1 MKQFVVLCL
10 ILCGP
15 ALVVSQPIKIWNKIF
30 GGNQGDYCN
39 EMGIYEDS
47 LIVAVGKSNSPNLVN
62 KGLDDA
68 AICVFTPGGVLR
80 HIKTFGSSSN
90 DFLNSFAYVPGGN
103 LITVGTINGKGG
115 DIANIHG
122 LLDGWIMAYDPK
134 KNVKL
139 WEKNFGGTNN
149 DQLNDVYFLETG
161 KVIFAGASKSTDR
174 DMTGNKGGFDVL
186 VGTMDEAGNLVRS
199 RNLGGS
205 KDEFA
210 RKILHADGANFFI
223 FGETSSNN
231 EGDFTG
237 LTNKGAKDVF
247 GVKLNRNSNQIL
259 SLIFGGPG
267 DDLFADA
274 VSFED
279 GSAILFINTSMK
291 GGDIDSIKGGKDI
304 FMVKIKNDGKI
315 LWKKPL
321 GGTKDD
327 EAVKAIL
334 DKDNNILLLCTSFSN
349 DGDLN
354 GNYGDK
360 DVALMK
366 LDTSGNVLWATHYG
380 GTKGETASSMASDN
394 MGNTYFTATSFS
406 TNNDLPVTNTVPPDF
421 WTLRLYECPL
431 ILTNYTKE
439 ACIGDTLTINGKAYF
454 QGNSFGSD
462 TMKGKSYLGC
472 DSLINVLVN
481 FNAASTEN
489 YTDTL
494 CNESTSTIN
503 GVFFDKNKT
512 SHTFDLTNQ
521 YGCDSTLLVNLYFTQ
536 PLTLKDSTIV
546 NDNGTTN
553 GSIRIV
559 VQGGTAPYAYNWSN
573 GFKSSQIVN
582 LKAGTYSVTVTDA
595 RSCIQTFSFTIKSTV
610 AADDLKASLVSYSM
624 DDAAIKFS
632 SEEKVESVEVFTLN
646 GQSIW
651 SQSVRSQQFSLRR
664 NQLPKGLIL
673 VQLQLGSGKVT
684 SLKMI
689 N

>member
-1 MKQFVVLCL
+1 MKQFVVLGL
-10 ILCGP
+10 ILCVPICGF
-15 ALVVSQPIKIWNKIF
+15 SQPIKIWNKIF
-30 GGNQGDYCN
+30 GGSQGDYCN
-39 EMGIYEDS
+39 EMAIYEDS

-68 AICVFTPGGVLR
+68 AICLFTPQGVLR
-80 HIKTFGSSSN
+80 HIKTFGSPSN
-90 DFLNSFAYVPGGN
+90 DFLNSFAYLPGGN
-103 LITVGTINGKGG
+103 LMTVGTINGKGG

-122 LLDGWIMAYDPK
+122 LLDGWIMVYDPK
-134 KNVKL
+134 KNVKV

-149 DQLNDVYFLETG
+149 DQINDVYFLEPG

-174 DMTGNKGGFDVL
+174 DMTANKGGFDAL
-186 VGTMDEAGNLVRS
+186 VGTIDEAGNVVRS
-199 RNLGGS
+199 RNLGGT
-205 KDEFA
+205 KDEFVK
-210 RKILHADGANFFI
+210 KILRADGANFFL
-223 FGETSSNN
+223 FGETSSSN

-237 LTNKGAKDVF
+237 LTNKGGKDVF
-247 GVKLNRNSNQIL
+247 GVKLNRNSNQLL
-259 SLIFGGPG
+259 SLIIGGPG

-274 VSFED
+274 VGFED

-304 FMVKIKNDGKI
+304 IMVKIKSDGKI
-315 LWKKPL
+315 LWKKTL

-334 DKDNNILLLCTSFSN
+334 DQDNNILLLCTSFSN
-349 DGDLN
+349 DGDLD

-360 DVALMK
+360 DVAMMK
-366 LDTSGNVLWATHYG
+366 LDTSGNVLWAKHYG
-380 GTKGETASSMASDN
+380 GTKGETASSMAIDG
-394 MGNTYFTATSFS
+394 MGNTYFMATSFS

-431 ILTNYTKE
+431 IVTNYTKD
-439 ACIGDTLTINGKAYF
+439 ACIGDTLTINGKAYY
-454 QGNSFGSD
+454 QGNSFGTD

-481 FNAASTEN
+481 FNGATREF
-489 YTDTL
+489 YYDTL

-512 SHTFDLTNQ
+512 THTFELTNQ
-521 YGCDSTLLVNLYFTQ
+521 YGCDSTLLVDLYFTE
-536 PLTLKDSTIV
+536 PLSLKDSVIV

-553 GSIRIV
+553 GSIRIIM
-559 VQGGTAPYAYNWSN
+559 QGGTAPYAYNWSN

-595 RSCIQTFSFTIKSTV
+595 RSCIQTFSFVIKSTV
-610 AADDLKASLVSYSM
+610 ATVDPNSDKVSYFM
-624 DDAAIKFS
+624 DDSSIKFNTS
-632 SEEKVESVEVFTLN
+632 AKVISVEFFTLN
-646 GQSIW
+646 GQSIL
-651 SQSVRSQQFSLRR
+651 SQSVNGQQFSVRR
-664 NQLPKGLIL
+664 NILPRGLLL
-673 VQLQLGSGKVT
+673 VQLKTGSGKVI
-684 SLKMI
+684 SLKLI